1 MTNTIKLTGNE
12 TIKVGDKEVKLAD
25 IDEMEIIDNYRINKV
40 KFKSNRG
47 ERKWKHHL
55 TIYILEKKGQ
65 LQFVVEQDS
74 TLQRKKPK

>member
-47 ERKWKHHL
+47 EGK
-55 TIYILEKKGQ
+55 
-65 LQFVVEQDS
+65 
-74 TLQRKKPK
+74 

>member
-47 ERKWKHHL
+47 ERK
-55 TIYILEKKGQ
+55 
-65 LQFVVEQDS
+65 
-74 TLQRKKPK
+74 